1 VYLTVEGFMI
11 EVKNLTKLYGDRAA
25 IQNLNFSVNSGE
37 LVGFLGPNGAGKTT
51 TMKILTGFM
60 APSRG
65 EVKICGI
72 DVFEDPIGAK
82 AKVGYLPEHPPLYTD
97 MKVHD
102 YMNFVASL
110 RGVSKDNLSLY
121 IDKALES
128 LDLKSVKHR
137 MIGHLSKG
145 FRQRVGVAQAIVSQP
160 EVLILDEPTVGLDPT
175 QVAHFREL
183 LRELKGKH
191 TIILSTHILPE
202 VQASCEKVIIINNGQ
217 IVAQDS
223 LRVEVKVRR
232 VKDGPIQEMSDL
244 EYVQMSTVAGNSI
257 HFDLSGGEDSLEGL
271 SSRIVESGMGLLEMR
286 VTTERLEDVFLEI
299 SNSLTFF
306 SKTCLS
312 GFSS

>member
-1 VYLTVEGFMI
+1 MI
-11 EVKNLTKLYGDRAA
+11 EVKNLTKLYGDREA
-25 IQNLNFSVNSGE
+25 IKSLNFKVEKGE

-60 APSRG
+60 APSNG

-82 AKVGYLPEHPPLYTD
+82 SKIGYLPEHPPLYLD
-97 MKVHD
+97 MKVYD
-102 YMNFVASL
+102 YLKFVASL
-110 RGVSKDNLSLY
+110 RGVDKDEMSSNIEKSL
-121 IDKALES
+121 EN
-128 LDLKSVKHR
+128 LDLKSVKNR

-145 FRQRVGVAQAIVSQP
+145 FRQRVGVAQAIVSKP

-183 LRELKGKH
+183 LSELKGKH

-202 VQASCEKVIIINNGQ
+202 VQASCEKVIIINEGQ

-223 LRVEVKVRR
+223 LSSLSEKSSSGVRRVQVKVRR
-232 VKDGPIQEMSDL
+232 VKDGLIEDMNSL
-244 EYVQMSTVAGNSI
+244 EFVKMSTVAGNNI

-286 VTTERLEDVFLEI
+286 VASERLEDVFIELTRKQKEEI
-299 SNSLTFF
+299 RP
-306 SKTCLS
+306 
-312 GFSS
+312 

>member
-1 VYLTVEGFMI
+1 MI
-11 EVKNLTKLYGDRAA
+11 EVKNLTKIYGDRAA
-25 IQNLNFSVNSGE
+25 IKNLNFKVEPGE

-60 APSRG
+60 APSDG

-72 DVFEDPIGAK
+72 DIFENPMGAK
-82 AKVGYLPEHPPLYTD
+82 SKIGYLPEHPPLYLD
-97 MKVHD
+97 MKVYD
-102 YMNFVASL
+102 YLRFVASL
-110 RGVSKDNLSLY
+110 RGVKKDHKSAY
-121 IDKALES
+121 IDKALDC
-128 LDLKSVKHR
+128 LDLKSVQNR

-145 FRQRVGVAQAIVSQP
+145 FKQRVGVAQAIVSQP
-160 EVLILDEPTVGLDPT
+160 EVLVLDEPTVGLDPT

-183 LRELKGKH
+183 LRELKGEH

-202 VQASCEKVIIINNGQ
+202 VQASCEKVIIINEGQ

-223 LRVEVKVRR
+223 LESLSEKTSSGVKRVQVKVRR
-232 VKDGPIQEMSDL
+232 LKDGFIKEMGSL

-286 VTTERLEDVFLEI
+286 VASEKLEDVFLE
-299 SNSLTFF
+299 LTR
-306 SKTCLS
+306 SRQTNEVNP
-312 GFSS
+312 

>member
-1 VYLTVEGFMI
+1 MI

-25 IQNLNFSVNSGE
+25 IKDLNFKIGAGE

-60 APSRG
+60 APSEG

-72 DVFEDPIGAK
+72 DVFEDPMAAK
-82 AKVGYLPEHPPLYTD
+82 SKIGYLPEQPPLYFD
-97 MKVHD
+97 MKVYD
-102 YMNFVASL
+102 YLKFVASL
-110 RGVSKDNLSLY
+110 RGVSKDNETKY
-121 IDKALES
+121 IDKSLES
-128 LDLKSVKHR
+128 LDLKAVKDR

-202 VQASCEKVIIINNGQ
+202 VQASCEKVIIINQGQ

-223 LRVEVKVRR
+223 LSSLSEKTSSGVRRVQVKVRR
-232 VKDGPIQEMSDL
+232 VKDVFINEMNSL
-244 EYVQMSTVAGNSI
+244 EYVQMSTVAGNNI

-286 VTTERLEDVFLEI
+286 VASERLEDVFLE
-299 SNSLTFF
+299 LTR
-306 SKTCLS
+306 SRES
-312 GFSS
+312 GEVRP

>member
-1 VYLTVEGFMI
+1 MI
-11 EVKNLTKLYGDRAA
+11 EVKNLTKLYGDRPA
-25 IQNLNFSVNSGE
+25 IRDLSFKVESGG

-60 APSRG
+60 APSKG

-72 DVFEDPIGAK
+72 DVFEDPMGAK
-82 AKVGYLPEHPPLYTD
+82 SKIGYLPEQPPLYLD
-97 MKVHD
+97 MKVRD
-102 YMNFVASL
+102 YLKFVAAL
-110 RGVSKDNLSLY
+110 RNVSKDDETLF

-128 LDLKSVKHR
+128 LDLKSVESR

-191 TIILSTHILPE
+191 TIILSTHILSE
-202 VQASCEKVIIINNGQ
+202 VQASCERVIIINDGH
-217 IVAQDS
+217 IVAQDTLDNLS
-223 LRVEVKVRR
+223 EKTTSGVRRVQVKVRR
-232 VKDGPIQEMSDL
+232 VKDSFIKDMDSLD
-244 EYVQMSTVAGNSI
+244 YIQMSTIAGNSI

-286 VTTERLEDVFLEI
+286 VASERLEDVFLE
-299 SNSLTFF
+299 LTKNRQA
-306 SKTCLS
+306 SEARI
-312 GFSS
+312 

>member
-1 VYLTVEGFMI
+1 MI
-11 EVKNLTKLYGDRAA
+11 EVKNLTKLYGDRSA
-25 IQNLNFSVNSGE
+25 IRDLSFKVEPGE

-60 APSRG
+60 APSNG

-72 DVFEDPIGAK
+72 DVFEDPMGAK
-82 AKVGYLPEHPPLYTD
+82 SKIGYLPEQPPLYLD
-97 MKVHD
+97 MKVRD
-102 YMNFVASL
+102 YLKFVAAL
-110 RGVSKDNLSLY
+110 RNVSKDDETLF
-121 IDKALES
+121 IDKALDR
-128 LDLKSVKHR
+128 LDLKSVENR

-191 TIILSTHILPE
+191 TIILSTHILTE
-202 VQASCEKVIIINNGQ
+202 VQASCEKVIIINDGQ
-217 IVAQDS
+217 IVAQDTLDNLS
-223 LRVEVKVRR
+223 EKTTSGVRRVQVKVRR
-232 VKDGPIQEMSDL
+232 VKDSFIKDMDAL
-244 EYVQMSTVAGNSI
+244 EYIQMSTIAGNSI

-286 VTTERLEDVFLEI
+286 VATERLEDVFLE
-299 SNSLTFF
+299 LTKNRQD
-306 SKTCLS
+306 SEARV
-312 GFSS
+312 